1 MVWIGSEY
9 FKMDYLAKNKEKKK
23 YIYCANVVVG
33 GAGGVVHS
41 ISMGNINWRW
51 FKGGV
56 ILIEVAK
63 LLGGGVYS
71 SAMNG
76 SGSN

>member
-1 MVWIGSEY
+1 MV
-9 FKMDYLAKNKEKKK
+9 
-23 YIYCANVVVG
+23 VR